1 MPSLP
6 TWAWILAGLFLA
18 LALARAG
25 RLWLRRF
32 FFRLAVRTRRDLG
45 VRLNP
50 VTLTRKA
57 KLKSELMEDPQLSA
71 FVRDHAAAAGRDEVA
86 LWADV
91 NEYLEE
97 IIPAFKLLTTYRY
110 GKKVAGALL
119 RGLYRVRVGRSA
131 EAELNQIP
139 RTASVIYV
147 MNHRSNADYVLVAFL
162 LANRVAISWAV
173 GEWARV
179 WPLERIFKSFGSF
192 FIRRRFRDPLY
203 HRVLERYVQ
212 RAVEAGI
219 TQGIFLE
226 GGLSRDGGLL
236 KPKLGLLDYM
246 ARAQADLVFIPVGL
260 NYDRV
265 LEDVSL
271 TEEASRRETT
281 HSPDTEARP
290 RTSSLRRTAF
300 WILGLLFRGATGRF
314 HRLGYAVAN
323 FGAPVPARE
332 ILPETYAS
340 LDWEARKP
348 HLEAL
353 ADRLMAAV
361 RSEIPVTPV
370 ALVAW
375 AFRNLG
381 PGAHTREDLET
392 ACRRHF
398 NEAQAGG
405 LPAYLARGE
414 AARAVT
420 MGIRILLL
428 RGILVED
435 RGGLRTMQG
444 RDALLDYYASSVAHH
459 FSMDPTRPSDIPI
472 P

>member
-6 TWAWILAGLFLA
+6 NWAWILAGLLAA
-18 LALARAG
+18 LAAARAA
-25 RLWLRRF
+25 RSWVRRF
-32 FFRLAVRTRRDLG
+32 FFRLAVKTRRDLG
-45 VRLNP
+45 VKLNP
-50 VTLTRKA
+50 VTLTRKQ
-57 KLKSELMEDPQLSA
+57 KLKAELLEDRDLQA
-71 FVRDHAAAAGRDEVA
+71 FVARQAAETAKDESA

-110 GKKVAGALL
+110 GRRVAGALL

-162 LANRVAISWAV
+162 LANRVAISYAV

-192 FIRRRFRDPLY
+192 FIRRNFRDPLY

-226 GGLSRDGGLL
+226 GGLSRDGALL
-236 KPKLGLLDYM
+236 APKLGLLDYM
-246 ARAQADLVFIPVGL
+246 ARAKADLVFIPVGL

-271 TEEASRRETT
+271 TEEADR
-281 HSPDTEARP
+281 ARSGI
-290 RTSSLRRTAF
+290 RGKGRSSLRRTAF
-300 WILGLLFRGATGRF
+300 WILGLLARGAAGRF
-314 HRLGYAVAN
+314 HRMGYAVAN
-323 FGAPVPARE
+323 FGPPVSAGAFLPAGFAGLE
-332 ILPETYAS
+332 
-340 LDWEARKP
+340 WEQRKP
-348 HLEAL
+348 HLAVL
-353 ADRLMAAV
+353 AERLMAAL
-361 RSEIPVTPV
+361 RAEIPVTPV

-375 AFRNLG
+375 AFRDLG
-381 PGAHTREDLET
+381 PGPVPPEALES
-392 ACRRHF
+392 ACRQRF
-398 NEAQAGG
+398 DAARAAG
-405 LPAYLARGE
+405 LPAYLARGD
-414 AARAVT
+414 AARAVA
-420 MGIRILLL
+420 MGIRILTL
-428 RGILVED
+428 RGILVRED
-435 RGGLRTMQG
+435 GRLRAAPG
-444 RDALLDYYASSVAHH
+444 RAALLDYYAASVAHH
-459 FSMDPTRPSDIPI
+459 FVPGPGS
-472 P
+472 